1 MSSRFPLLY
10 LRRLAGLLL
19 LLTVIVHAA
28 APVGAPL
35 DRQRGSAFSSATADV
50 TLKARATAVAAEVTA
65 ALEPPAP
72 PIPRAYYLAL
82 GLAERPGGPFAA
94 RAPPA
99 SATTFAPL
107 APRAPPAA

>member
-1 MSSRFPLLY
+1 MSPRFPLLY
-10 LRRLAGLLL
+10 VRRLAGLLL
-19 LLTVIVHAA
+19 LLTVMFHAA

-50 TLKARATAVAAEVTA
+50 TLKARAKAVTA
-65 ALEPPAP
+65 EATVALEPPAP
-72 PIPRAYYLAL
+72 PLRFARQAAVVLADGPR
-82 GLAERPGGPFAA
+82 GQFAA

-99 SATTFAPL
+99 AATTFAPL